1 MRHRARGGV
10 EGSCSETGDRENTYG
25 GPFLR
30 VSPED
35 SCLATWRSAHL
46 TNSVPALTATPTLT
60 CQPFLLGG
68 PKSAPSGFPSLVRL
82 TPWVVPNLLP
92 GPDFCGLVSVPNMM
106 VILPLNFGPEESF
119 LGIKEEM

>member
-1 MRHRARGGV
+1 MAV
-10 EGSCSETGDRENTYG
+10 PSCVCPLKTAALLLGE
-25 GPFLR
+25 
-30 VSPED
+30 
-35 SCLATWRSAHL
+35 AHTSL
-46 TNSVPALTATPTLT
+46 TQSLLSATPTLT

-92 GPDFCGLVSVPNMM
+92 RPDFCGLVSVPNMM